1 MIEEKWWYV
10 MSRNKEWTLDLQR
23 FETKTEA
30 RMYCNDRQNEAW
42 DSIILRKS
50 DLDLFNF
57 FDDDKDDPWEDNGT
71 INQIS
76 KL

>member
-1 MIEEKWWYV
+1 MSEEWWYV
-10 MSRNKEWTLDLQR
+10 MSRSKDWRLDLQR
-23 FETKTEA
+23 FHTKTEA
-30 RMYCNDRQNEAW
+30 RFYCNDRQNEGW
-42 DSIILRKS
+42 DSIILQKS

-57 FDDDKDDPWEDNGT
+57 FDDDEDDPWEDKGT